1 MKKIKFKELEKI
13 AKENA
18 AKAENDTYKQ
28 FLEEKIWENLSSSE
42 KLIKINKEPF
52 SSEKE
57 ILEEINGYYSFKNL
71 SEGEYSF
78 IQGYL
83 YSLRDFLI
91 TGHLY
96 LNNEHI
102 ENKDLLKS
110 LKTHFFKNKKS
121 KNLKIKSI
129 VNILSL
135 VGVEDFYEYLGP
147 QIRIKEIDWHK
158 KYLKKYLQTHKEET
172 DFYEKF
178 ISSSFYDADLKF
190 SVSNRENKL
199 KIVWK
204 LDQSF
209 IGSDE
214 EQERGEAVSALFD
227 LGNIMEYLGK
237 FKMSRA
243 PKVIKEN
250 IFKRHRFYKKE
261 EIDKDKK
268 KKYLPVKFHQLLGKS
283 NSQICKAWMENKIG
297 KKTVK
302 RGKKYISIEWQYPKS
317 FKPHRWRL
325 IRIELESIFS
335 QIAVYMFSE
344 YDKDIMNMIRYSFGE
359 FDDDEVA
366 ASEKNRSKLEKKKPK
381 VNKKTKEDE
390 WVEKQRKQSDL
401 F

>member
-28 FLEEKIWENLSSSE
+28 FLEEKIWENLSLSE

-57 ILEEINGYYSFKNL
+57 ILKEINGYYSFKNL
-71 SEGEYSF
+71 SEGEYF
-78 IQGYL
+78 LIQGYL
-83 YSLRDFLI
+83 SSLRYFLI
-91 TGHLY
+91 TGRLY
-96 LNNEHI
+96 LNNEYI

-110 LKTHFFKNKKS
+110 LKTHFFKIKKS

-209 IGSDE
+209 IGSDD

-250 IFKRHRFYKKE
+250 IFKRHHFYKKE
-261 EIDKDKK
+261 EIEKDKK
-268 KKYLPVKFHQLLGKS
+268 KKYLSVEFHQLLGKS

-317 FKPHRWRL
+317 FKPYRWGW
-325 IRIELESIFS
+325 IRTKLESIFFD
-335 QIAVYMFSE
+335 IAVYMFYE
-344 YDKDIMNMIRYSFGE
+344 YDKEIMNMIRYSFGE
-359 FDDDEVA
+359 FDDDEVE
-366 ASEKNRSKLEKKKPK
+366 ASEKHRSKLEKKKPK
-381 VNKKTKEDE
+381 VKKKTKEDE
-390 WVEKQRKQSDL
+390 WIEKQRKQKDL

>member
-1 MKKIKFKELEKI
+1 MHIWINIGDKLNKYPVTQNMRE
-13 AKENA
+13 
-18 AKAENDTYKQ
+18 
-28 FLEEKIWENLSSSE
+28 IWENLSLPE
-42 KLIKINKEPF
+42 KLIKIDEGPF

-71 SEGEYSF
+71 SEGDYVS

-83 YSLRDFLI
+83 SSLRNFLI
-91 TGHLY
+91 TGRHY
-96 LNNEHI
+96 LNNECI

-110 LKTHFFKNKKS
+110 LKTDFLKNNKS

-135 VGVEDFYEYLGP
+135 IDIDDLYEYVRP

-158 KYLKKYLQTHKEET
+158 KYLKKYLQTHKEEA

-214 EQERGEAVSALFD
+214 EHERMDAVSALFD
-227 LGNIMEYLGK
+227 YGNIMEYLGE

-250 IFKRHRFYKKE
+250 IFKKHHFYNKE
-261 EIDKDKK
+261 EIEEDKK
-268 KKYLPVKFHQLLGKS
+268 KKYLSVEFFQLWGKS

-297 KKTVK
+297 KKTIK

-317 FKPHRWRL
+317 FKPHRSEYL
-325 IRIELESIFS
+325 KIELESIFS
-335 QIAVYMFSE
+335 HIVDYMFPDH
-344 YDKDIMNMIRYSFGE
+344 DKEIMNMIRYSFGE
-359 FDDDEVA
+359 FDNDEVEA
-366 ASEKNRSKLEKKKPK
+366 QEKRKASEKRKKKLEKKKPK
-381 VNKKTKEDE
+381 VETKTKEDE
-390 WVEKQRKQSDL
+390 WIEKQKKQSDL